1 MAWWWCNAG
10 ATSSSSHRSRESSAP
25 VSIPAFTA
33 VIIFLSYTGFFQV
46 HPALALRSVPAAAA
60 PRGVASCSS
69 SDSGSYN
76 EFLEQP
82 NFSGGDDV
90 GLYSLKDTGRRHL
103 ISVSFESS
111 HEVYHAAAKVS
122 LVPFNNELRFFFGV
136 CVRTSF
142 H

>member
-1 MAWWWCNAG
+1 
-10 ATSSSSHRSRESSAP
+10 
-25 VSIPAFTA
+25 VSIPAFAA

-60 PRGVASCSS
+60 AAEAAPRGVASCSS

-76 EFLEQP
+76 EFLKRP
-82 NFSGGDDV
+82 NFAGGDDV
-90 GLYSLKDTGRRHL
+90 GLYSLEDTGRRHL

-122 LVPFNNELRFFFGV
+122 LVPFNM
-136 CVRTSF
+136 S
-142 H
+142 

>member
-1 MAWWWCNAG
+1 MASWWWCNAG

-25 VSIPAFTA
+25 VSIPAFAA

-46 HPALALRSVPAAAA
+46 QPALALRSVPAAAA
-60 PRGVASCSS
+60 AAAPPRGVASRSS

-76 EFLEQP
+76 EFLERP
-82 NFSGGDDV
+82 NFAGGDDV
-90 GLYSLKDTGRRHL
+90 GLYSLEDTGRRHL

-122 LVPFNNELRFFFGV
+122 LVSAHTQPFNM
-136 CVRTSF
+136 S
-142 H
+142 